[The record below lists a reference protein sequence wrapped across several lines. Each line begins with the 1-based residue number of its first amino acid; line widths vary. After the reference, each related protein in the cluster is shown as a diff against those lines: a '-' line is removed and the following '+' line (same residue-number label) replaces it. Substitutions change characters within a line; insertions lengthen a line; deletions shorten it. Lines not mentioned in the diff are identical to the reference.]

1 MESLQNQDLEQ
12 DNLQQVRICE
22 PLDEFN
28 PGIDPEEEEDLI
40 WDHSGDLQ
48 SPPID
53 SESSGLINIEDG
65 VNESRWSTAFNRV
78 DTSLS
83 RQNTTP
89 ERIRRPRLNAVSEL
103 EVENQEQEINSGTS
117 SVQLSPDQTGVP
129 C

>member
-1 MESLQNQDLEQ
+1 MSSDRADDKPFTRKQGLSSGVSLSWNRELGSSNPILVEPLQNQDLEQ
-12 DNLQQVRICE
+12 DNLQQVRIWE

-65 VNESRWSTAFNRV
+65 VNEDEKR
-78 DTSLS
+78 
-83 RQNTTP
+83 
-89 ERIRRPRLNAVSEL
+89 
-103 EVENQEQEINSGTS
+103 SGLLFM
-117 SVQLSPDQTGVP
+117 VQIS
-129 C
+129 